1 MLERLLACEHK
12 PEACAAHS
20 FVMGPAV
27 VNNNKTS
34 LEGLRGV
41 EGLRG
46 GLPSK
51 GRRRKVYSKQHNIYI
66 AMDEVDA
73 RRRRR
78 RDRREFPHPRS
89 LVLCAIRTLASAK
102 ERSRSL
108 VPSHGRFVTESG
120 LDMDLTKV

>member
-27 VNNNKTS
+27 VNNNKAS

-66 AMDEVDA
+66 AMKEEHKRARVRELAALLVDVLFAHLQA
-73 RRRRR
+73 RKSAVALS
-78 RDRREFPHPRS
+78 FPS
-89 LVLCAIRTLASAK
+89 N
-102 ERSRSL
+102 
-108 VPSHGRFVTESG
+108 GWFVTGSG

>member
-27 VNNNKTS
+27 VNNNKAS

-51 GRRRKVYSKQHNIYI
+51 G
-66 AMDEVDA
+66 EA
-73 RRRRR
+73 RAL
-78 RDRREFPHPRS
+78 HHQPR
-89 LVLCAIRTLASAK
+89 
-102 ERSRSL
+102 
-108 VPSHGRFVTESG
+108 PSIN
-120 LDMDLTKV
+120 LDHALPLLSFSHWLLDH